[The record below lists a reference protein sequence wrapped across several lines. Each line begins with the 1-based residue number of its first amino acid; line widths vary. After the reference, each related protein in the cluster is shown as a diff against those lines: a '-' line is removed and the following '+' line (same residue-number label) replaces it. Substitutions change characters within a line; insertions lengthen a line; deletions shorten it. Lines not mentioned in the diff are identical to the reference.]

1 MRFIAALLSMFLA
14 IAPTAAP
21 AHHSVAAIYDTA
33 TVVEAEGRI
42 TDLSWRNPHVQ
53 FQLEDA
59 GADGSA
65 RVWNV
70 AMTSLTNLRRDGI
83 SGQLFN
89 VGDQVRVAGNPG
101 RRDSSMIY
109 LENVL
114 LANGEEVIL
123 EPRGEPRWANEYLG
137 RAGPTGPG
145 DPSAPELGIFR
156 VWSTPRD
163 QSLLLP
169 EDVNP
174 NFDFDLYP
182 LTPAAR
188 ASVDAFDPVEDNP
201 VLNCVSKGMPTI
213 MEQPYPMQFLRQGD
227 DIVLHME
234 EYDTLRMI
242 HMDPSATD
250 EGEPFSK
257 LGFSTGRWE
266 DNTLAVRT
274 TRSDWPW
281 FDVVGI
287 PQSRESEMIERFTL
301 SGDGSRLDYSLTVT
315 DPANFTEPVTVS
327 KFWVWYPEM
336 TVEPFQ
342 CRV

>member
-1 MRFIAALLSMFLA
+1 MRFITLFLSMMVA
-14 IAPTAAP
+14 VVPTVAPR
-21 AHHSVAAIYDTA
+21 HHSVSAIFDTT

-53 FQLEDA
+53 FQLEGTDES
-59 GADGSA
+59 GSV

-70 AMTSLTNLRRDGI
+70 EMTSLTNLRRDGI
-83 SGQLFN
+83 SGQLVN
-89 VGDQVRVAGNPG
+89 VGDRVRVAGNPG
-101 RRDSSMIY
+101 RRDSSLIY
-109 LENVL
+109 LENLMV
-114 LANGEEVIL
+114 ADGEEVVL
-123 EPRGEPRWANEYLG
+123 EPRGEPRWANEFLG
-137 RAGPTGPG
+137 LAGPIGPG

-163 QSLLLP
+163 QGLLLP

-188 ASVDAFDPVEDNP
+188 ASVDTFDPVEDNP
-201 VLNCVSKGMPTI
+201 ILNCVSKGMPTI

-234 EYDTLRMI
+234 EFDTLRMI
-242 HMDPSATD
+242 HMDPNASD
-250 EGEPFSK
+250 EGEPTSK

-266 DNTLAVRT
+266 NNTLVVRT

-287 PQSRESEMIERFTL
+287 PQTLDSEMVERFTL
-301 SGDGSRLDYSLTVT
+301 SEDGSRLDYSLTVT

-342 CRV
+342 CRI